1 MADTTFVI
9 RDAEGALR
17 AFKAVDN
24 GDGTYSLP
32 VNVAFAG
39 DIEIGAVE
47 LKDGVTDVR
56 ATINAAN
63 TARTT
68 ATVVQAVQLVNAAGA
83 VDRAVVGGAKT
94 RVSAAFTRPADT
106 TAYTAKDTVANATS
120 GAVVMT
126 FTGVARITGGSGY
139 IVKASIL
146 TSQTTNTEQYRLH
159 LYNGS
164 PTALQ
169 DNAACTAP
177 LYADA
182 ASYVGSITFPACAVE
197 GTGATAAYAN
207 ATPNSSGANL
217 PMAFVC
223 NADANLYGI
232 LEATVGFTPASAQT
246 FTVILASEVD

>member
-1 MADTTFVI
+1 MSDTTFVM

-47 LKDGVTDVR
+47 LKDGASDVR
-56 ATINAAN
+56 AAINAAN

-68 ATVVQAVQLVNAAGA
+68 ATIVQAVQLVNAAGA
-83 VDRAVVGGAKT
+83 VDRAVVGGIKN

-106 TAYTAKDTVANATS
+106 NVYAAKDTVADATS
-120 GAVVMT
+120 GALVMT
-126 FTGVARITGGSGY
+126 FTGMARITGGGGY
-139 IVKASIL
+139 IVKATIM
-146 TSQTTNTEQYRLH
+146 TDQTTNTEQFRLH
-159 LYNGS
+159 LFNAS

-177 LYADA
+177 LYASA
-182 ASYVGSITFPACAVE
+182 SSYVCSITFPGCATE
-197 GTGATAAYAN
+197 GTGTTAAYAN
-207 ATPNSSGANL
+207 ATPNSAGANL
-217 PMAFVC
+217 PMSFTCA
-223 NADANLYGI
+223 ADANLYGL
-232 LEATVGFTPASAQT
+232 LEATVGFTPASGQK
-246 FTVILASEVD
+246 FTVILSSEAD